1 MSTAASTSGR
11 ARRAPRR
18 VRLDAETIVAAGL
31 ELAATPGVSTI
42 SVRDLGA
49 RLGADP
55 TAIYRHFRSKESLME
70 ALLDA
75 LITRTLERVTA
86 PVGEWRDR
94 LRQLADATFE
104 LFAQHPA
111 IGVEATVLTTH
122 GTGEL
127 GAVEFMLDTF
137 ARAGL
142 DRDEQVRHY
151 ALFASH
157 VLAGS
162 AGVARARSER
172 AALGETSTRW
182 FDGPIAADPERFPR
196 VASLLPELMQLED
209 HVLYE
214 LGVETI
220 LQSAERAAVQSA
232 ERAAVQSAERA
243 ASYDSADVE
252 RPPTLEK

>member
-18 VRLDAETIVAAGL
+18 ARLDPDTIVAAGL
-31 ELAATPGVSTI
+31 ELAATPGVSAI

-55 TAIYRHFRSKESLME
+55 TAIYRHFRSKESLMQ
-70 ALLDA
+70 ALLDE

-86 PVGEWRDR
+86 DPAQWRDR
-94 LRQLADATFE
+94 LRQLADATLE
-104 LFAQHPA
+104 LFAEHPA
-111 IGVEATVLTTH
+111 VGVEATVLTTH
-122 GTGEL
+122 GSGEL
-127 GAVEFMLDTF
+127 GAVEFMLDAF
-137 ARAGL
+137 AHAGL
-142 DRDEQVRHY
+142 DGDEQVRHY

-157 VLAGS
+157 VLTGS
-162 AGVARARSER
+162 AGIARARAER
-172 AALGETSTRW
+172 AALGEPSTRW
-182 FDGPIAADPERFPR
+182 FDSPLAADPQRYPR

-220 LQSAERAAVQSA
+220 LQSAERTAGPSAA
-232 ERAAVQSAERA
+232 
-243 ASYDSADVE
+243 
-252 RPPTLEK
+252 